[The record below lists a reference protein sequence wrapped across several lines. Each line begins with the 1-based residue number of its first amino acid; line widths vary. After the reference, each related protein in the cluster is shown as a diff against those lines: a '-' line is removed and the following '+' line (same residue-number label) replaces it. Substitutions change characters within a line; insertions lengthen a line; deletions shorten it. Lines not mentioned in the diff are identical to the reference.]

1 MKERLHKVLALFLM
15 GALLTVTLGLAVP
28 NINVSVQELGNG
40 SCDLKSPVQWANV
53 HLVWATRRNTMTLEA
68 IEVYFSDDLPRGTE
82 IRLLLRITGYHSF
95 WDNTPSTDLISN
107 VTTLPADLNSG
118 EVISLTPNG
127 TYSYWVFPLFGFPVP
142 SVENVTIVLVGGQ
155 SICPGGI
162 VLSVQ
167 NIGVGSTSYSP
178 PPVSLTQINVTVNN
192 LGGPELKDYVLNFTV
207 SSSCIPDLSKVYVTD
222 SSGNPLYFWA
232 FNDSENGKIW
242 FWVNYTVPANSVSN
256 VTIHL
261 NGTGTSSYFDPYKVF
276 WNFTEG
282 LTVSQYQLFEIY
294 VNLSKM
300 EDLGYSGYAME
311 FLPALDIPLNNY
323 PGPMFLTFY
332 QYRRRRHY
340 LYGLGLNYWISFS
353 TASFSFQLGS
363 VTLAGTSLDQLG
375 LWDYAIINEDAPV
388 SPVGVYSVVADNST
402 KNVALYMNGTF
413 VGSSNVNRNS
423 VLVSP
428 LIGQYT
434 ANDQSYYPWVGVR
447 PYLSSAPAIS
457 VPADCTGS
465 FGGRDYTFTLY
476 FRP

>member
-28 NINVSVQELGNG
+28 NINVSVQELGRG
-40 SCDLKSPVQWANV
+40 GCDLKSPVQWANV

-82 IRLLLRITGYHSF
+82 IRLLLRNTGYHSF

-242 FWVNYTVPANSVSN
+242 FWVNYTVPANSVNN

-261 NGTGTSSYFDPYKVF
+261 NGTGTSPYFDPNKVF
-276 WNFTEG
+276 WYFTNESITLEG
-282 LTVSQYQLFEIY
+282 SF
-294 VNLSKM
+294 LSS
-300 EDLGYSGYAME
+300 DTYSIPYNVYNILNSGYSGYTVDTYASFGHAGMSLP
-311 FLPALDIPLNNY
+311 FLGPYWVALTNGNY
-323 PGPMFLTFY
+323 
-332 QYRRRRHY
+332 
-340 LYGLGLNYWISFS
+340 YGLGI
-353 TASFSFQLGS
+353 TDDG
-363 VTLAGTSLDQLG
+363 
-375 LWDYAIINEDAPV
+375 
-388 SPVGVYSVVADNST
+388 GVYIVSGPEASQVSLGGDPLGEIPSWGPGLCSISLQSIKRRIFTEMSYEGMPFVSYTFKGAFRLGFTPRFILGQGGMFGLGNESVFDWIGFRP
-402 KNVALYMNGTF
+402 LGRF
-413 VGSSNVNRNS
+413 
-423 VLVSP
+423 SP
-428 LIGQYT
+428 EIT
-434 ANDQSYYPWVGVR
+434 V
-447 PYLSSAPAIS
+447 LSSCS
-457 VPADCTGS
+457 TS
-465 FGGRDYTFTLY
+465 SGGGDYTFTLY